1 MSYIYSIF
9 PSFKRPALINMQLF
23 LFLQHFS
30 QNGIFVHQRLPRR
43 FWIAFYSR
51 GKPLYVKKVKRSGK
65 QIYICYQTIL
75 SATKKNEVQCTARA
89 SVDENKVCLRNR
101 TPHTN
106 HANHSVIY
114 SDLETLNTIKKKCR
128 YSAENFPL
136 SSHRVSPK
144 EIFYMELSK

>member
-1 MSYIYSIF
+1 MEYSYIKGYREDSE
-9 PSFKRPALINMQLF
+9 LLF
-23 LFLQHFS
+23 IHEE
-30 QNGIFVHQRLPRR
+30 NH
-43 FWIAFYSR
+43 
-51 GKPLYVKKVKRSGK
+51 LYVKKVKRSGK

-128 YSAENFPL
+128 YLAENFPL